1 MTFNRANTMMLMG
14 MCMAMPMRKI
24 LRANKSQILS

>member
-1 MTFNRANTMMLMG
+1 MTLICANKFMMTG

-24 LRANKSQILS
+24 LRGIKSQILS